1 MTGLEQII
9 KQIEDDAAASAA
21 SIRRLLMISLN

>member
-21 SIRRLLMISLN
+21 SIRRGAVAR